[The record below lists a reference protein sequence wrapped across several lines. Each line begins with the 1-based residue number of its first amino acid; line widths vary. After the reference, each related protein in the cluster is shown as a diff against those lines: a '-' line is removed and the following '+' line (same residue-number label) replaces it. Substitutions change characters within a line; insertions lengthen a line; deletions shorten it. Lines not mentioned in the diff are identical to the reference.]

1 MYNIISLFSNFTSK
15 KVSTVMIRIEQYKSG
30 EKLPTLMP
38 GIFFHSEQFFHI
50 LENSPGI
57 KPVMLVAYDGE
68 EEKGHLLAMLKH
80 DFRIIPPGIHHWC
93 SIYSEGVYADKGC
106 DRNEILSMFID
117 KLLKILDFRYTF
129 IEVRYIADTRL
140 TYRTF
145 SKFSFV
151 PRNDLR
157 IYNSLH
163 SRKPEERLTRA
174 YHSHIRRAKAR
185 GVTYRQITEREDIE
199 AGIKMLK
206 KYYVSKVDR
215 YFAPTELLTRML
227 TRHEEHTPDTRM
239 FAVYNKDGKMIGC
252 SICLYSEGRAY
263 MLYSC
268 GLRKSYPLLYPG
280 IMSVWAA
287 IKDAHERGYA
297 HFEFAVSGTPLNKY
311 RGFKNFLLNFGG
323 KQTGT
328 LRWYRFRWNWVNKI
342 LRKIYV

>member
-30 EKLPTLMP
+30 EKLPALMP

-185 GVTYRQITEREDIE
+185 GVTYRQITKREDIE

-215 YFAPTELLTRML
+215 YFAPTELLIKML
-227 TRHEEHTPDTRM
+227 TKHEEHTPDTRM
-239 FAVYNKDGKMIGC
+239 FAVYNKDGKMVGC

>member
-1 MYNIISLFSNFTSK
+1 
-15 KVSTVMIRIEQYKSG
+15 MIRIEQYNSG
-30 EKLPTLMP
+30 EKLPPLMQ
-38 GIFFHSEQFFHI
+38 GIFFHSEQFFYI

-57 KPVMLVAYDGE
+57 KPVMLVAYDGD

-80 DFRIIPPGIHHWC
+80 DFRIIPPCICHWC
-93 SIYSEGVYADKGC
+93 SIYSEGVYADEKG
-106 DRNEILSMFID
+106 DRNTLFSMFLD
-117 KLLKILDFRYTF
+117 RLMKILDFRYIF
-129 IEVRYIADTRL
+129 IEVRYITDTRI

-145 SKFSFV
+145 SKYNFV
-151 PRNDLR
+151 PRHDLR

-163 SRKPEERLTRA
+163 SRKPEERLSRA
-174 YHSHIRRAKAR
+174 YHAHIRHAKVR
-185 GVTYRQITEREDIE
+185 GVTYRQIPEKEQIE

-206 KYYVSKVDR
+206 KYYASKVDR
-215 YFAPTELLTRML
+215 YFAPTRLLTKML
-227 TRHEEHTPDTRM
+227 TRDEKSTPDTRM

-263 MLYSC
+263 LLYSC

-297 HFEFAVSGTPLNKY
+297 HFEFAVSGMPLKKR

-323 KQTGT
+323 KQTST
-328 LRWYRFRWNWVNKI
+328 LRWFRFRWNWINKI

>member
-30 EKLPTLMP
+30 EKLPALMP

-117 KLLKILDFRYTF
+117 RLLKILDFRYTF

-145 SKFSFV
+145 SKFNFV

>member
-93 SIYSEGVYADKGC
+93 SIYSEGVYADKGR

-117 KLLKILDFRYTF
+117 RLLKILDFRYTF

-174 YHSHIRRAKAR
+174 YHSHIRRAPAR

>member
-80 DFRIIPPGIHHWC
+80 DFRIIPPGIHHLC

-117 KLLKILDFRYTF
+117 RLLKILDFRYTF

-239 FAVYNKDGKMIGC
+239 FAVYNKDGKMVGC

>member
-1 MYNIISLFSNFTSK
+1 
-15 KVSTVMIRIEQYKSG
+15 MIRIEQYKSG

-50 LENSPGI
+50 LEKSPGI
-57 KPVMLVAYDGE
+57 KPIMLVAYDGE
-68 EEKGHLLAMLKH
+68 KEKGHLLAMLKH

-93 SIYSEGVYADKGC
+93 SIYSEGVYANEDT

-117 KLLKILDFRYTF
+117 RLLKTLDFRYTF

-145 SKFSFV
+145 SKFNFV
-151 PRNDLR
+151 PRSDLR

-163 SRKPEERLTRA
+163 SRKPEERLSRA
-174 YHSHIRRAKAR
+174 YHAHIRRAKVR
-185 GVTYRQITEREDIE
+185 GVTYRQITKKEEIE
-199 AGIKMLK
+199 TGIKMLK

-215 YFAPTELLTRML
+215 YIAPTELLTAML
-227 TRHEEHTPDTRM
+227 TGQEEYTPDTRM
-239 FAVYNKDGKMIGC
+239 FAVYNKDEKMIGC

-263 MLYSC
+263 MLYNC

-297 HFEFAVSGTPLNKY
+297 HFEFAVSGTPLNRK

-328 LRWYRFRWNWVNKI
+328 LRWYRFRWDWVNKI

>member
-30 EKLPTLMP
+30 EKLPALMP

-68 EEKGHLLAMLKH
+68 EEKGHLLAMPKH

-185 GVTYRQITEREDIE
+185 GVTYRQITKREDIE

-215 YFAPTELLTRML
+215 YFAPTELLIKML
-227 TRHEEHTPDTRM
+227 TKHEEHTPDTRM
-239 FAVYNKDGKMIGC
+239 FAVYNKDGKMVGC

>member
-1 MYNIISLFSNFTSK
+1 
-15 KVSTVMIRIEQYKSG
+15 MIRIEQYKSG
-30 EKLPTLMP
+30 EKLPALMP

-117 KLLKILDFRYTF
+117 RLLKILDFRYTF

-145 SKFSFV
+145 SKFNFV